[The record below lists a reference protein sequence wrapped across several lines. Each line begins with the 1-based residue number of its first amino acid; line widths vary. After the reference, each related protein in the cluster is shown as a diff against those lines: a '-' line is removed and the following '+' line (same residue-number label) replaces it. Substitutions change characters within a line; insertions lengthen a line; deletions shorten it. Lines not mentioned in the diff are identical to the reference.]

1 MDPLQY
7 RDEALPERSMDLSVR
22 RLLDS
27 YQRHATAAWL
37 ALAVLLGAGE
47 TFAFRYSMNPDG
59 IAYLDMGDAYLRG
72 DWETAI
78 RSHWSPLYAW
88 LLGAALRLAQPPPD
102 LEFPLVHLVNL
113 GIFVLAFGAFTF
125 LLREIQ
131 TSHAAL
137 PAWAVTSVGYAVFV
151 LCTLQ
156 YIPLGLVTPDLLVAA
171 LVFVICGVI
180 LRMRH
185 QPKCTHSA
193 LLGGLLGL
201 GYLAKAPMLPLA
213 VVFLAASALALGGRA
228 SRLLHLGVASVT
240 LAVVAVPFIVLVS
253 VANGRPTVGDSAMLN
268 YLWVVDGVPLV
279 HWQGGPDGIGQ
290 PLHHSRQLLEVPPI
304 FAHASPFP
312 VTYAAWYAPE
322 YWFQGATPVFVLDG
336 QVRAILGGLE
346 VYAGL
351 ASDLAV
357 VLALLAILVSMH
369 AGPWRLEVGPS
380 LVLLI
385 PAVAAFGM
393 YGLVLVEGRYVAPF
407 LVLLVLGLLMLVR
420 PSALVGPFSA
430 LIVAVLFLQIGWTLV
445 DPARALLSQALHG
458 RLMTP
463 DDQAQV
469 ALALRAADIRPGDAV
484 ATGNRGFN
492 AYWARL
498 ARVQIVA
505 EVSGRESAA
514 LLEADPTARTAVQQV
529 LLAQPVRA
537 VVAQAWPAQTGDPGW
552 VPIDGTDYFYYVV
565 SL

>member
-1 MDPLQY
+1 
-7 RDEALPERSMDLSVR
+7 MDLSVR

-37 ALAVLLGAGE
+37 ALAVLLGSLQA
-47 TFAFRYSMNPDG
+47 FAFRYSMNPDG

-72 DWETAI
+72 DWATAI

-88 LLGAALRLAQPPPD
+88 LLGAVLRLAQPSPD

-113 GIFVLAFGAFTF
+113 GIYGLALGAFTF
-125 LLREIQ
+125 LMREIV
-131 TSHAAL
+131 TSHTAL
-137 PAWAVTSVGYAVFV
+137 PAWAVVSVGFAAFVF
-151 LCTLQ
+151 CTMQ
-156 YIPLGLVTPDLLVAA
+156 YIPLGLVTPDLFVAA

-185 QPKCTHSA
+185 QPKRRCSA
-193 LLGGLLGL
+193 LLGALLGL

-213 VVFLAASALALGGRA
+213 VVFLAASALSLGGRA
-228 SRLLHLGVASVT
+228 GRLLHLGVASVA
-240 LAVVAVPFIVLVS
+240 LAVVAGPFIVLLS
-253 VANGRPTVGDSAMLN
+253 VANGRPTVGDSAVLN
-268 YLWVVDGVPLV
+268 YLWVIDGVPLV

-290 PLHHSRQLLEVPPI
+290 PDHRSRQLLEVPPL
-304 FAHASPFP
+304 FAFASPFP

-369 AGPWRLEVGPS
+369 AGPWRVGVGPS
-380 LVLLI
+380 LVLLA
-385 PAVAAFGM
+385 PAVVAFGI

-407 LVLLVLGLLMLVR
+407 VVLLVLGLLTLVR
-420 PSALVGPFSA
+420 ARNSATAARISGLIALV
-430 LIVAVLFLQIGWTLV
+430 LLFQIGSTLV
-445 DPARALLSQALHG
+445 DPARALLSQGLHG
-458 RLMTP
+458 RLLAP

-484 ATGNRGFN
+484 ASGNRGFN

-514 LLEADPTARTAVQQV
+514 LLDSDPAARSAAQQV
-529 LLAQPVRA
+529 LLAQPVRV
-537 VVAQAWPAQTGDPGW
+537 VVARAWPAQTGDPGW
-552 VPIDGTDYFYYVV
+552 IPIDATDYFYHVV
-565 SL
+565 SPRP